1 MLIRKMELM
10 CVFLSSNNLGF
21 ALSCFRVE
29 DWSSKKRKELVEFD
43 RAQNAID
50 TAGHREKR

>member
-1 MLIRKMELM
+1 VLIRKMELM

-50 TAGHREKR
+50 TAGHRKKR